1 MGTSFVREALKHVGE
16 GTSARPVNVAGMLVY
31 PQKNKWA
38 CGPWALR
45 HCFLKW
51 GLDIDP
57 YDLAAWCKST
67 RAGTGDRG
75 MELGAYLVGGRYR
88 TIDVDSA
95 AEAHRQIDRL
105 LKQGKP
111 LVLSV
116 EKWGHWVA
124 CLHHGPRGYLVFDS
138 SRPGPVI
145 QLWSWHKLKKRLRYV
160 DKRGV
165 IHYCVLPVQRPK

>member
-1 MGTSFVREALKHVGE
+1 MSRFVREAYKHVGL
-16 GTSARPVNVAGMLVY
+16 GTVSNPVRVAGSLVY

-45 HCFLKW
+45 HCFLKL

-57 YDLAAWCKST
+57 YDLIHMCHST

-75 MELGAYLVGGRYR
+75 MELGAFLAGGRWR
-88 TIDVDSA
+88 TIDVESA
-95 AEAHRQIDRL
+95 AEAKRQIHRL
-105 LKQGKP
+105 LKKGIP

-116 EKWGHWVA
+116 EKWEHWIA
-124 CLHHGPRGYLVFDS
+124 CLHVSARGYLIFDS

-145 QLWSWHKLKKRLRYV
+145 QLWSWNKLKKRLRYV

-165 IHYCVLPVQRPK
+165 VHYSISPVQRPT